1 MSYAFFNLTVLIM
14 VCAAAAGCDPSA
26 MTRRSGSGND
36 KTNPSFPRPSARTD
50 LLKKIQNQSKQ
61 QEQATLLAIVLN
73 DDEKKTLRYEALEY
87 LSVMGSDASSLGIP
101 LAEQL
106 LVESDDS
113 LVRKLQSTLVE
124 IDADI
129 EEFLVAAA
137 KTDHEKQVSRIVET
151 LGDVSANKP
160 RSLEFLTQRLS
171 SQDRLDQQ
179 VACDSFAKIGPPA
192 HVALPKLIEIAARP
206 QVPLKGNQDGGFA
219 YRESR
224 DLHRAALSAIAAI
237 GASEEAIPVLTSA
250 LSGDAFS
257 ARIAADSLATLGPR
271 AVSALPELERL
282 KARNDYQGRAI
293 ALAMAVK
300 AAKQAIAAIKP
311 VGN

>member
-26 MTRRSGSGND
+26 MTKRSGSGND
-36 KTNPSFPRPSARTD
+36 KTNSSFPRPSARTE
-50 LLKKIQNQSKQ
+50 LLKKLQNQSKQ
-61 QEQATLLAIVLN
+61 QEQATLLAIVQH
-73 DDEKKTLRYEALEY
+73 DDAKTIRYEALEY

-106 LVESDDS
+106 LVESDYS

-129 EEFLVAAA
+129 EEFLVGAA
-137 KTDHEKQVSRIVET
+137 KTANEEQMSRIVET

-160 RSLEFLTQRLS
+160 KSLEFLTERLS
-171 SQDRLDQQ
+171 VQDRLEQQ
-179 VACDSFAKIGPPA
+179 AACDSLAKIGPA
-192 HVALPKLIEIAARP
+192 AQLALPKLIEIAARP
-206 QVPLKGNQDGGFA
+206 QVPLKGDQDGGLA
-219 YRESR
+219 HRESR

-237 GASEEAIPVLTSA
+237 GASEQSIPVLTTA
-250 LSGDAFS
+250 LSGDPFS
-257 ARIAADSLATLGPR
+257 AQIAADALATLGPR
-271 AVSALPELERL
+271 AASALPELEKL

-293 ALAMAVK
+293 AIAMAVK